1 MQREARHI
9 EFDFSALCK
18 KAIQACPGDN
28 RIARQEKKEG
38 SYNRAFLLHM
48 DNGAR
53 VVARVPFRVVGPRR
67 LTTNFEVATMAYTR
81 AHTSVPVPRVLDL
94 NDDPTNPTGTEYIIM
109 EHASGVQLHEKWNTM
124 NTLQQM
130 LCVKSA
136 AILVKEMAK
145 LQFPAYGSLYFAD
158 APINPSLKLDLSN
171 GLCIGPHCAT
181 KNWCL
186 RKSNRGPWTDVL
198 SYCSGLIDT
207 GFSRIPSTAPADG
220 TSSSRIIKDHLHL
233 LEVSE
238 QVFKEV
244 IKSPVIQNVSATML
258 LHPEFHKRNI
268 FVSDDDTTRLTAVID
283 WQSTGVEPVFSFANE
298 TPDMVA
304 DRTIDMPLFEDEPDT
319 SPSQAQSSHDKKCE
333 KKISICEQTF
343 EVALKGWVPNLHDAR
358 ALDETLLRPIR
369 YCHTSWRDGAA
380 ALRQELIELSQRWN
394 ELGLPNSC
402 PYQPFPQ
409 ELTRHA
415 KEWEDFETFQS
426 LRLFLVRSINSNTDS
441 WVPSKAWEA
450 AKDANQSAFEEWM
463 KTAAQSEDPDMNEDR
478 GRKLWPFDVNI
489 DG

>member
-1 MQREARHI
+1 
-9 EFDFSALCK
+9 
-18 KAIQACPGDN
+18 
-28 RIARQEKKEG
+28 
-38 SYNRAFLLHM
+38 M
-48 DNGAR
+48 DNDAR
-53 VVARVPFRVVGPRR
+53 VVARVPFGVAGPRR
-67 LTTNFEVATMAYTR
+67 LMTNSEVATMAYIR
-81 AHTSVPVPRVLDL
+81 AHTSVPVPRVLDW
-94 NDDPTNPTGTEYIIM
+94 NDDPANPTGTEYIIM

-130 LCVKSA
+130 LCVKSVA
-136 AILVKEMAK
+136 TLVKEMAK
-145 LQFPAYGSLYFAD
+145 LKFPAYGSLYFAD
-158 APINPSLKLDLSN
+158 APINPSLKLDLSD
-171 GLCIGPHCAT
+171 GFCIGPHCGT
-181 KNWCL
+181 QYWCL
-186 RKSNRGPWTDVL
+186 EPGESRYYERRKPNQGPWADVL

-220 TSSSRIIKDHLHL
+220 TFSGRTIQDHLRL

-238 QVFKEV
+238 QVVKEV
-244 IKSPVIQNVSATML
+244 IKSPAIQNVSAPML
-258 LHPEFHKRNI
+258 LHPDFHKRNI
-268 FVSDDDTTRLTAVID
+268 FVSDDDPTRLTAVID

-304 DRTIDMPLFEDEPDT
+304 DSTIDMPLFEDEPEA
-319 SPSQAQSSHDKKCE
+319 SPNQTQSPHDKKCE
-333 KKISICEQTF
+333 KEISICEQTF
-343 EVALKGWVPNLHDAR
+343 EVALKGWVPKLHDAR

-380 ALRQELIELSQRWN
+380 ALRQELTELSQHWN

-402 PYQPFPQ
+402 PYQPSPQ
-409 ELTRHA
+409 ELTMHA

-426 LRLFLVRSINSNTDS
+426 LKLFLVRSINSNIDG
-441 WVPSKAWEA
+441 WVPSEAWEA
-450 AKDANQSAFEEWM
+450 AKDANQSIFEEWM